1 MFVLEIKIDKLTYSY
16 NNSQNALE
24 NIDLEI
30 RKGEFLGII
39 GSTGS
44 GKSTLLKHFNAIL
57 RSSNGIVNI
66 LDRCINDKSKNLKEI
81 RKAVGVVF
89 QFPEEQLFSE
99 TVREDILFGPRN
111 FSLGKEETDNSLEKL
126 KKIFNLDDE
135 ILNKNSTELSGG
147 EQRRVSIASV
157 MVSNPSILVLD
168 EPTIGLDYKNR
179 CSLLN
184 LLKEINDRGTT
195 VILVS
200 HDLHSVWHLLKR
212 VVILEKGKKIFDGDR
227 LSLLKNRKNLDTYFL
242 PDYVEKLEELKILE
256 GNEEKAFS
264 QEACLSYIQEVFGG
278 DKIG

>member
-1 MFVLEIKIDKLTYSY
+1 VFVLEIKIDKLNFSY

-24 NIDLEI
+24 NMDLEI
-30 RKGEFLGII
+30 KKGEFI
-39 GSTGS
+39 GVIGNTGS

-57 RSSNGIVNI
+57 KSSNGTVNI
-66 LDRCINDKSKNLKEI
+66 LGRLINDKSKNLKEI

-99 TVREDILFGPRN
+99 TVREDILFGPVN
-111 FSLGKEETDNSLEKL
+111 FSLEKDEINDSLEKL

-179 CSLLN
+179 CKLLN
-184 LLKEINDRGTT
+184 LLKEINNSGITI
-195 VILVS
+195 ILVS

-212 VVILEKGKKIFDGDR
+212 VIILEKGKKIFDGDKI
-227 LSLLKNRKNLDTYFL
+227 SLLKNRKNLDTYFL
-242 PDYVEKLEELKILE
+242 PDYVEKLEELEILE
-256 GNEEKAFS
+256 GNEEKALS

-278 DKIG
+278 DKLD